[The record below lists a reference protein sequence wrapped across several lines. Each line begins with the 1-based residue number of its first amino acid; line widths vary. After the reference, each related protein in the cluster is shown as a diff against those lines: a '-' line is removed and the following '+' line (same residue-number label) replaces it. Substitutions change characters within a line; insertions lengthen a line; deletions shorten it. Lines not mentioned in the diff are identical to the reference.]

1 VSVGAVFVPVR
12 SAEDGF
18 THMITFRLYE
28 EGLTAAAGRY
38 GAICGKSVL
47 AGSLSEAPGRYCPL
61 CRAAMVATS

>member
-1 VSVGAVFVPVR
+1 
-12 SAEDGF
+12 
-18 THMITFRLYE
+18 MITFRLYE